1 MCCTIC
7 KETDIHCLTRSLY
20 VKYDS
25 CFELREGMERIKA
38 HFCLMRETYLTT
50 NSLPCE
56 KSEYLLTHL
65 SQMNQGPQL

>member
-7 KETDIHCLTRSLY
+7 KETGIHCLTQSLY
-20 VKYDS
+20 VKSNNRFKLCED
-25 CFELREGMERIKA
+25 MEMIKA